1 MKITILTTAFLAI
14 EWPYWN
20 ERNKAFLPTP
30 VLIGLI
36 FLDATFVF
44 FLRFVQNTTV
54 KTTSAL
60 TLAVVSY
67 IKFVIS
73 IIISTLFFDY
83 TLNFKRVCGLIL
95 VLLGSGTY
103 TYIKQQRHRKQ

>member
-1 MKITILTTAFLAI
+1 MTI
-14 EWPYWN
+14 EWPQWN
-20 ERNKAFLPTP
+20 ERNKAILSAP
-30 VLIGLI
+30 VLCILI
-36 FLDATFVF
+36 LLDATFVF
-44 FLRFVQNTTV
+44 FLRFVQNMTV

-73 IIISTLFFDY
+73 IIISALCFGY
-83 TLNFKRVCGLIL
+83 VLNTKRICGLLL

-103 TYIKQQRHRKQ
+103 SYIKHQKKTSNTK